1 MLLKKYSALNFVG
14 IEATSKPINAL
25 AMTHF
30 HTDIW
35 SSDLTE
41 FKVKLVDFG
50 ANSVAAMTWS
60 NYNSFSSKRN
70 LGEYRYTI
78 GDFVG
83 DY

>member
-1 MLLKKYSALNFVG
+1 MLLKKQCIEFCG
-14 IEATSKPINAL
+14 IEATSKPINAS

-50 ANSVAAMTWS
+50 AVRW
-60 NYNSFSSKRN
+60 R
-70 LGEYRYTI
+70 
-78 GDFVG
+78 
-83 DY
+83 